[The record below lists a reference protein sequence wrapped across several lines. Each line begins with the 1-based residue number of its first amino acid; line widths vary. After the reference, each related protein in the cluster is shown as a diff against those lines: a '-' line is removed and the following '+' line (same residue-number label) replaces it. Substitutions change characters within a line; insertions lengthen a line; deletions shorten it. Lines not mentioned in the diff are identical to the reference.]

1 VASSDP
7 SQEHQIG
14 STKELWRRIVPFLGL
29 GNLLSLLTIISSL
42 CALLFL
48 VRPTLKPRE
57 EVGAT
62 IDKVKLERNVTLRG
76 FLDRAGLVFHGPDAD
91 LMGLVIYAR
100 VSLHGLPDSRYAI
113 WCKVVDAAHETAV
126 LQAGIAEHAEVTETF
141 SPQAPAD
148 KVAPRA
154 WIAQPVPAV
163 RRVVG
168 QGASLAPVVET
179 DRVKVRVELYDVGY
193 HRECHAMPCGWVAP
207 RLLDVMDSGPFPLQP

>member
-1 VASSDP
+1 MIADAGVTSLLTCVGLGHRQERLRCSVQVIGNVVQPALGLHGAAWIWPGRFLTRALTASYGQFTQCCLSRQSRSRRLSGDQEGFSSVASSDL

-14 STKELWRRIVPFLGL
+14 STKEPWRRILPFLGL

-91 LMGLVIYAR
+91 LMGW
-100 VSLHGLPDSRYAI
+100 SS
-113 WCKVVDAAHETAV
+113 
-126 LQAGIAEHAEVTETF
+126 
-141 SPQAPAD
+141 
-148 KVAPRA
+148 
-154 WIAQPVPAV
+154 
-163 RRVVG
+163 
-168 QGASLAPVVET
+168 
-179 DRVKVRVELYDVGY
+179 
-193 HRECHAMPCGWVAP
+193 MPG
-207 RLLDVMDSGPFPLQP
+207 